1 MAEPQAPRTADV
13 ERATKETEVRLR
25 LALDG
30 SGAAELS
37 TGIGF
42 LDHMLELLAR
52 HARVDL
58 EVKATGDLQT
68 GAHHTTEDVGICFG
82 QALDKALGDRSG
94 ITRYG
99 DALVPMDEALGA
111 CAIDV
116 SGRPFCSFESEVAPT
131 AIAGFDTDLVE
142 EFFRAVANNAKLTVH
157 IRTLDGTNAH
167 HKIEACFKAFARAL
181 REAVAI
187 DASEPGVPST
197 KGVL

>member
-30 SGAAELS
+30 SGAGELS

-82 QALDKALGDRSG
+82 QALDIALGDRSG

-157 IRTLDGTNAH
+157 IRALDGTNAH